1 MDFVNLG
8 RRMETAMYKKQMIL
22 QRVVCYFLLAAA
34 ALVFAYSL
42 GIMTD
47 LYDMKFDYYAQ
58 DYYNPNIENP
68 TATVSGTEIYY
79 EMQEFNR
86 TFTKV
91 SIVLILLALTQF
103 VFQNHTRRKYY
114 IANYIT
120 VIANTVAG
128 FFAALWAIDN
138 IFKYKEQFMGI
149 DFEALKMW
157 ADLFN
162 FYYTES
168 TFWFDISKVVFSIF
182 LVAVVINVINLV
194 WKIML
199 MKAEK
204 ELLSAGKEGV
214 V

>member
-1 MDFVNLG
+1 
-8 RRMETAMYKKQMIL
+8 MYKKQMIL